1 MNSRKQSKRRLFRGH
16 PESIES
22 LSGLLKKPPGEGT
35 GPTILS
41 ESRGILVGRVPSRG
55 EQCVVQQTVSPRIRR
70 RGPILVHCTSLQ
82 QNSRSLPK
90 FLDRLRSLRFLL
102 LKLVNIRAI
111 RDFPISFIRVHQCS
125 SVVRFPA
132 LTRLLISCSTG
143 LLSGCSRAPTFDIVG
158 SFFPA
163 WLVCLIAG
171 IFLASFAHWLLSRLK
186 IALLVPILVY
196 PSLAALFTFLLWLAF
211 FS

>member
-1 MNSRKQSKRRLFRGH
+1 MNSRKQRLFRGRRRAA
-16 PESIES
+16 PTRALCSS
-22 LSGLLKKPPGEGT
+22 VLKKPLGEGT
-35 GPTILS
+35 GPTILA
-41 ESRGILVGRVPSRG
+41 ESQGILVGRVPSRG
-55 EQCVVQQTVSPRIRR
+55 ERCVVQQTVSMRIRR
-70 RGPILVHCTSLQ
+70 RGPTSVLCTSIQ

-111 RDFPISFIRVHQCS
+111 RVFPVSFIRVHQCS
-125 SVVRFPA
+125 SVVKFPA
-132 LTRLLISCSTG
+132 PPRLLISCSIG

-171 IFLASFAHWLLSRLK
+171 IFLASFAHWLLSRRK
-186 IALLVPILVY
+186 ITLLVPILVY